1 MVRADGNRRWRRG
14 AFAGAVAIAL
24 LVGASCSRDEA
35 VPQTASAAPSTQDAF
50 RTALAANDPLIN
62 LDPPFVTLGPLD
74 QRPYQCANGDTC
86 QPQEQYVERDVSP
99 QGVTNAQIAKFYI
112 DNLAETGWRVEA
124 AFCDDGKNEYA
135 VVASKRTN
143 SSKPYPGRFELF
155 DKDKVR
161 MRITMPAFGA
171 ESSFTLMPDASA
183 YPTGVCPANI
193 TEAVDTARKAAEKTS
208 PTTLKTPGSVPGT
221 TPSPAP

>member
-1 MVRADGNRRWRRG
+1 MRRRRRRAL
-14 AFAGAVAIAL
+14 AGVIAL
-24 LVGASCSRDEA
+24 TLLAAASCSRDEA
-35 VPQTASAAPSTQDAF
+35 SPQTTSAAPSTQDAF
-50 RTALAANDPLIN
+50 RTALAASDALIN
-62 LDPPFVTLGPLD
+62 LDPPFVTLGAID

-86 QPQEQYVERDVSP
+86 QPQEQFVERDVTP

-112 DNLAETGWRVEA
+112 DNLADAGWRVEA

-161 MRITMPAFGA
+161 LRITMPAFGA
-171 ESSFTLMPDASA
+171 ESSFIVMPDAA
-183 YPTGVCPANI
+183 GYPGGVCPDNI
-193 TEAVDTARKAAEKTS
+193 TQAVDTARKAAEKNS
-208 PTTLKTPGSVPGT
+208 PTTLKAPGSVPGT
-221 TPSPAP
+221 TAPA